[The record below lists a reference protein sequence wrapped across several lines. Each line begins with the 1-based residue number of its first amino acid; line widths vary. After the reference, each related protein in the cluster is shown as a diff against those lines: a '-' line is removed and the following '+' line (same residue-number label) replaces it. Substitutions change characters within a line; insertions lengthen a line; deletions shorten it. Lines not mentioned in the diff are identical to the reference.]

1 MSYLIITVDPGRAYF
16 GTWTTSQ
23 FAILMQPDEVARPMV
38 RGLLVPWIPM
48 PDLVRPSQR
57 TPTGLLGPAGMS
69 MAFLLRTPV
78 LRSDLS

>member
-1 MSYLIITVDPGRAYF
+1 MEPGLAYF

-23 FAILMQPDEVARPMV
+23 LAILMQPDDVALPMV
-38 RGLLVPWIPM
+38 RGLFVPWMPM

-69 MAFLLRTPV
+69 KYSLLRTPV
-78 LRSDLS
+78 FRSDLS